1 MKIDART
8 YVGIGLPH
16 ESGVKLADGL
26 LAAGV
31 DWNDLEVDVRDL
43 PAALAISDFFL
54 SFLQRIHDKR
64 PDLLDAARNIKWDMK
79 NPVQQLLVP
88 RWMRDFQPLTPTTS
102 PAAP

>member
-8 YVGIGLPH
+8 YAGIGLPH
-16 ESGVKLADGL
+16 ESGAKLADGL

-43 PAALAISDFFL
+43 PPRLATSDFFL

-64 PDLLDAARNIKWDMK
+64 PELLDAARHIKWDMN
-79 NPVQQLLVP
+79 NPAHQLLVP
-88 RWMRDFQPLTPTTS
+88 RWMREFQPQTPTGPT
-102 PAAP
+102 AR